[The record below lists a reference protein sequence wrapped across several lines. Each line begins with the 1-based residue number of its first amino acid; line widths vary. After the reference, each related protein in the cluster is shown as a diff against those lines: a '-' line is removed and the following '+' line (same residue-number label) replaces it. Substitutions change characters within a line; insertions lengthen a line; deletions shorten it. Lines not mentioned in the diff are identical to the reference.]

1 MPTKNW
7 NYERWRTRDRLIEYD
22 FDIIAPYPHT
32 AGLPIIYPWENLSL
46 SQLEYQ
52 IITIA
57 KNNGF
62 SGTDE
67 TFWDKFS
74 KNFLIRST
82 VDNFPV
88 FGDECN
94 LYLDI
99 NTNILYYFKVIAISE
114 LPDYTKENNIIISG
128 YSEEKDHVYLYIP
141 IQ

>member
-7 NYERWRTRDRLIEYD
+7 NYERWRTRDRLIEYN

-32 AGLPIIYPWENLSL
+32 ASLPIVYPWENLSL

-57 KNNGF
+57 KNHGF
-62 SGTDE
+62 SDTDK

-82 VDNFPV
+82 VDKFPV
-88 FGDECN
+88 FGDEYC

-99 NTNILYYFKVIAISE
+99 NTNILYYFKIIATSE
-114 LPDYTKENNIIISG
+114 LPDYIKENGIIISG
-128 YSEEKDHVYLYIP
+128 HSKEEDCVYLYIP
-141 IQ
+141 IK